1 MTPPAA
7 SGKGD
12 DGSLLD
18 VRGLTKEFQVRGP
31 RRGRRRLRAVDGLD
45 LRLAAGETVGM
56 VGESGC
62 GKSTAGRCILRLIEP
77 TAGTI
82 HFDGVDFRSLKGQRL
97 RRFRRHLQYVFQD
110 PYSSLNPRMRVV
122 DLVGEAIRVHRLR
135 PKAAVRSRVAELLEI
150 VGLSQAALDRYPHEF
165 SGGQRQRIGVARA
178 LAVEPRLIIAD
189 EPVSALDVSIQAQV
203 LNLLIDLR
211 QQFHLTY
218 LFISHNLSVVRHISD
233 RVVVMYLG
241 RIVEEAAVKQLFAQ
255 PAHPYTR
262 ALLAAEPIP
271 DPARRTDHVPL
282 KGEVPSP
289 IDPPPGCPFHPRC
302 PEAMPHC
309 ATEVPA
315 NYTLLGNQR
324 VCCHLYAEQG

>member
-1 MTPPAA
+1 MTALGGNGA
-7 SGKGD
+7 GD
-12 DGSLLD
+12 GAPLLR
-18 VRGLTKEFQVRGP
+18 VRNLTKEFVVRAH
-31 RRGRRRLRAVDGLD
+31 RGGSTRLRAVDDLD
-45 LRLAAGETVGM
+45 LDLAPGETVGL

-82 HFDGVDFRSLKGQRL
+82 HFDGIDFRSLKRQRL

-110 PYSSLNPRMRVV
+110 PYSSLNPRMRVA
-122 DLVGEAIRVHRLR
+122 DLVGEAIRVHGLR
-135 PKAAVRSRVAELLEI
+135 PKAEVRGRVTELLAI
-150 VGLSQAALDRYPHEF
+150 VGLGEADLDRYPHEF

-203 LNLLIDLR
+203 LNLFIDLR
-211 QQFHLTY
+211 EQFHLTY

-241 RIVEEAAVKQLFAQ
+241 RIVEEATAEQLFAH

-262 ALLAAEPIP
+262 ALLAAEPLP
-271 DPARRTDHVPL
+271 DPAHRADHVPL

-302 PEAMPHC
+302 PDAMPHC
-309 ATEVPA
+309 ATDVPA
-315 NYTLLGNQR
+315 VHTLPGPQR
-324 VCCHLYAEQG
+324 VRCHLYSG

>member
-1 MTPPAA
+1 MTALGGNGA
-7 SGKGD
+7 GD
-12 DGSLLD
+12 GAPLLR
-18 VRGLTKEFQVRGP
+18 VRNLTKEFVVRAHRGGP
-31 RRGRRRLRAVDGLD
+31 TRLRAVDDLD
-45 LRLAAGETVGM
+45 LDLAPGETVGL

-62 GKSTAGRCILRLIEP
+62 GKSTAGRSILRLIEP

-82 HFDGVDFRSLKGQRL
+82 HFDGIDFRSLKGQRL

-110 PYSSLNPRMRVV
+110 PYSSLNPRMRVA
-122 DLVGEAIRVHRLR
+122 DLVGEAIRVHGLR
-135 PKAAVRSRVAELLEI
+135 PKGEVRGRVAELLEI
-150 VGLSQAALDRYPHEF
+150 VGLGEADLDRYPHEF

-178 LAVEPRLIIAD
+178 LAVEPKLIIAD

-211 QQFHLTY
+211 EQFHLTY

-241 RIVEEAAVKQLFAQ
+241 RIVEEAATEQLFAE

-271 DPARRTDHVPL
+271 DPSRRADHVPL

-302 PEAMPHC
+302 PDAMSHC
-309 ATEVPA
+309 ATDVPA
-315 NYTLLGNQR
+315 VHTLPGRQQVR
-324 VCCHLYAEQG
+324 CHLYH

>member
-1 MTPPAA
+1 MTELGGNGA
-7 SGKGD
+7 GD
-12 DGSLLD
+12 GAPLLR
-18 VRGLTKEFQVRGP
+18 VRNLTKEFVVRAH
-31 RRGRRRLRAVDGLD
+31 RGGATRLRAVDDLD
-45 LRLAAGETVGM
+45 LDLAPGETVGL

-62 GKSTAGRCILRLIEP
+62 GKSTAGRSILRLIEP

-82 HFDGVDFRSLKGQRL
+82 HFDGIDFRGLRGQRL

-122 DLVGEAIRVHRLR
+122 DLVGEAIRVHGLR
-135 PKAAVRSRVAELLEI
+135 PRDEVRGRVAELLDI
-150 VGLSQAALDRYPHEF
+150 VGLGEADLDRYPHEF

-178 LAVEPRLIIAD
+178 LAVEPKLIIAD

-211 QQFHLTY
+211 EQFHLTY

-233 RVVVMYLG
+233 RIVVMYLG
-241 RIVEEAAVKQLFAQ
+241 RIVEEAAAEQLFAG

-262 ALLAAEPIP
+262 ALLAAEPLP
-271 DPARRTDHVPL
+271 DPARRATHIPL

-302 PEAMPHC
+302 PDALPHC
-309 ATEVPA
+309 ATDVPTVH
-315 NYTLLGNQR
+315 TLAGHQQVR
-324 VCCHLYAEQG
+324 CHLYQ

>member
-1 MTPPAA
+1 MSSPAA
-7 SGKGD
+7 RGKGD
-12 DGSLLD
+12 GPLLAVHD
-18 VRGLTKEFQVRGP
+18 LTKEFQVRGH
-31 RRGRRRLRAVDGLD
+31 GGARRRLRAVDGFD
-45 LRLAAGETVGM
+45 LRLASGETVGL

-77 TAGTI
+77 TTGTI
-82 HFDGVDFRSLKGQRL
+82 HFDGVDLCSLKGQRL

-122 DLVGEAIRVHRLR
+122 DLVGEAIRVHDLR
-135 PKAAVRSRVAELLEI
+135 PKAQVRTRVVELLEI
-150 VGLSQAALDRYPHEF
+150 VGLSASALDRYPHEF
-165 SGGQRQRIGVARA
+165 SGGQRQRIGIARA

-211 QQFHLTY
+211 EQFHLTY

-241 RIVEEAAVKQLFAQ
+241 RIVEEAPTDRLFAA

-271 DPARRTDHVPL
+271 DPSRRADHVPL

-302 PEAMPHC
+302 PDALPHC
-309 ATEVPA
+309 ASDVPGVH
-315 NYTLLGNQR
+315 TLPGNQQAR
-324 VCCHLYAEQG
+324 CHLYA

>member
-1 MTPPAA
+1 MSPPAA
-7 SGKGD
+7 SRNGGD
-12 DGSLLD
+12 GPLLA
-18 VRGLTKEFQVRGP
+18 VHGLTKEFLVRGHGG
-31 RRGRRRLRAVDGLD
+31 GRRQLRAVDGLD
-45 LRLAAGETVGM
+45 LRLAAGETVGL

-82 HFDGVDFRSLKGQRL
+82 AFDGVDLRSLKGQRL

-135 PKAAVRSRVAELLEI
+135 PKEEVRGRVAELLDI
-150 VGLSQAALDRYPHEF
+150 VGLSAAALDRYPHEF

-178 LAVEPRLIIAD
+178 LAVEPKLIIAD

-211 QQFHLTY
+211 EQFHLTY

-241 RIVEEAAVKQLFAQ
+241 RIVEEAPASRLFSE

-262 ALLAAEPIP
+262 ALLASEPIP
-271 DPARRTDHVPL
+271 DPAHRAVHVPL

-289 IDPPPGCPFHPRC
+289 VDPPGGCPFHPRC
-302 PEAMPHC
+302 PEAMRHC
-309 ATEVPA
+309 ATQVPG
-315 NYTLLGNQR
+315 NYALPGDQR
-324 VCCHLYAEQG
+324 VRCLLYA

>member
-1 MTPPAA
+1 MTALGGNGAGNGAP
-7 SGKGD
+7 
-12 DGSLLD
+12 LLR
-18 VRGLTKEFQVRGP
+18 VRNLTKEFVIRGH
-31 RRGRRRLRAVDGLD
+31 RGVSARLRAVDGLD
-45 LRLAAGETVGM
+45 LDLAPGETVGL

-62 GKSTAGRCILRLIEP
+62 GKSTAGRAILRLIEP

-82 HFDGVDFRSLKGQRL
+82 LFAGTDFRSLNGQRL

-135 PKAAVRSRVAELLEI
+135 PKAEVRGRVAELLEI
-150 VGLSQAALDRYPHEF
+150 VGLREVDLDRYPHEF

-211 QQFHLTY
+211 AQFHLTY

-241 RIVEEAAVKQLFAQ
+241 RIVEEAPTQRLFAA

-262 ALLAAEPIP
+262 ALLAAEPLP
-271 DPARRTDHVPL
+271 DPTRRADHVPL

-302 PEAMPHC
+302 PDAMPQC
-309 ATEVPA
+309 ATQAPGD
-315 NYTLLGNQR
+315 YTLPDNQR
-324 VCCHLYAEQG
+324 VRCLLYT

>member
-1 MTPPAA
+1 MTEFGGNGA
-7 SGKGD
+7 GD
-12 DGSLLD
+12 GAPLLR
-18 VRGLTKEFQVRGP
+18 VRNLTKEFVVRAH
-31 RRGRRRLRAVDGLD
+31 RGAPTRLRAVDDLD
-45 LRLAAGETVGM
+45 LDLAAGETVGL

-62 GKSTAGRCILRLIEP
+62 GKSTAGRSILRLIEP

-82 HFDGVDFRSLKGQRL
+82 HFDGVDFRRLRGQRL

-135 PKAAVRSRVAELLEI
+135 PRAAVRDRVAELLDI
-150 VGLSQAALDRYPHEF
+150 VGLGKADLDRYPHEF

-178 LAVEPRLIIAD
+178 LAVEPKLIIAD

-211 QQFHLTY
+211 EQFHLTY

-241 RIVEEAAVKQLFAQ
+241 QIVEEAAAEQLFAR

-262 ALLAAEPIP
+262 ALLAAEPLP
-271 DPARRTDHVPL
+271 DPARRTTHIPL

-302 PEAMPHC
+302 PDAMPHC
-309 ATEVPA
+309 ATDVPA
-315 NYTLLGNQR
+315 VHTLPGDQR
-324 VCCHLYAEQG
+324 VRCHLYA